1 MMISYRRLSDSVE
14 FFEKTNYQRV
24 EAPWWVSKE
33 IMDITAP
40 PEPRNTYYLEANKK
54 CLVASGEQ
62 SFLYMAAKDR
72 LPKGK
77 YQTITPCFRDES
89 IGILRKKGFMKN
101 ELIRTDKVDD
111 ATLQTMILD
120 SLEFFSTQVPDK
132 NKLKVVKTDIG
143 YDIEYGGIEI
153 GSYGIRS
160 CDILD
165 WVYGTACA
173 EPRTTRAIEI
183 TTRRDAKLPP
193 VPSAEV
199 DDNF

>member
-1 MMISYRRLSDSVE
+1 MIDYHRLADSVT
-14 FFEKTNYQRV
+14 FFQRRDYVRV

-33 IMDITAP
+33 IMDMTAP
-40 PEPRNTYYLEANKK
+40 PEPRNTYYLEVNKK

-77 YQTITPCFRDES
+77 FQTITPCFRDES
-89 IGILRKKGFMKN
+89 IGVLRKKGFMKN

-111 ATLQTMILD
+111 SALQAMI
-120 SLEFFSTQVPDK
+120 SEAWCFFESQVPDV
-132 NKLKVVKTDIG
+132 NKLKVVKTEIG
-143 YDIEYGGIEI
+143 FDIEYGGIEI

-183 TTRRDAKLPP
+183 TKRR
-193 VPSAEV
+193 ER
-199 DDNF
+199 